1 MDGEILIS
9 PRTMSSHRNP
19 SIRCPFGLK
28 GNLVQASPLPSFET
42 PPGPAL
48 VRSVLTLGGVP
59 RRDHFLP
66 RPRGVLDGSLVCPF
80 GTGSA
85 AESISRT
92 MFFCRPTL
100 HLEMLGSYCRSV
112 GLRLVID
119 GDGMKV
125 VWKGNLDFP
134 SHDVITS

>member
-1 MDGEILIS
+1 MVKIDFSRRG
-9 PRTMSSHRNP
+9 
-19 SIRCPFGLK
+19 FGDRK
-28 GNLVQASPLPSFET
+28 
-42 PPGPAL
+42 
-48 VRSVLTLGGVP
+48 VRRWV
-59 RRDHFLP
+59 
-66 RPRGVLDGSLVCPF
+66 SL
-80 GTGSA
+80 GSA